1 MKKRRE
7 RGEEFQLQ
15 KHEGEAE
22 RLVYLWGY
30 VVSTFLEM
38 INMINTSWL
47 SDKLIWQNGGLRG
60 RKWSRAKNK
69 SF

>member
-38 INMINTSWL
+38 INTSWL

-60 RKWSRAKNK
+60 LRWSWAKNK

>member
-22 RLVYLWGY
+22 RLVCLWGY
-30 VVSTFLEM
+30 VVSTFLE
-38 INMINTSWL
+38 MINTSWL

-60 RKWSRAKNK
+60 LRWSRAKNK